1 MSDRVL
7 ASAIVDL
14 LEDGPD
20 PVWSVEVWGEPPFSY
35 RRTYTIEAK
44 TDNNAAQEG
53 INQFVEEM
61 ENLRSVNKEG

>member
-1 MSDRVL
+1 MSDRIL

-14 LEDGPD
+14 IDAA
-20 PVWSVEVWGEPPFSY
+20 PVSIWSVEVWGQPPFSY

-53 INQFVEEM
+53 INRFVEEM